1 MKYWLVK
8 SEPGV
13 FSVDDLARCPGQTR
27 WWKHVRNYQARN
39 FMRDEMKP
47 GDRVFFYH
55 SNTDLPGIVGI
66 AEVVSP
72 PYPDPD
78 AFDPSAEYY
87 DPKSDP
93 ENPSWFLVDIR
104 LVTKLE
110 PPISL
115 QALREHA
122 VALGDLALLRKG
134 NRLSVT
140 PVSAP
145 QWDYIM
151 SLRAA

>member
-8 SEPGV
+8 SEPSV
-13 FSVDDLARCPGQTR
+13 FSVDDLAACPGQTR

-39 FMRDEMKP
+39 FMRDEMQV

-55 SNTDLPGIVGI
+55 SNTEIPAIVGI
-66 AEVVSP
+66 AEVVSA

-78 AFDPSAEYY
+78 AFDPKAKYY

-93 ENPSWFLVDIR
+93 ENPTWFLVDIR
-104 LVTKLE
+104 LVSRLDQ
-110 PPISL
+110 PISL
-115 QALREHA
+115 QDIKQHA
-122 VALGDLALLRKG
+122 AELGDLALIRKG
-134 NRLSVT
+134 NRLSVIPLAET
-140 PVSAP
+140 